1 MTTRHLRAPRPA
13 PVTRRDLLKYSLA
26 APAARSLLAGAG
38 GAALLVGAPGQPGA
52 NAQEPNV
59 LTFGIVG
66 AAGTLDA
73 RRVRAI
79 PEQILFFALYDGLV
93 DFDQEVGIR
102 PRLAESFERVD
113 PTTWR
118 FKLRQ
123 GVTFHNGEAF
133 TADTVAF
140 TLDQIKSLD
149 PPFYYVATWG
159 PAWPPTVEIES
170 PDSVVITTPNPSPL
184 LPNVLTRIG
193 MLPTAAT
200 EPDFGEAPIGTGPF
214 KFSEWVKGDRVV
226 LEANPDYWDGRPP
239 IDGLIQR
246 TIPEPAAQLAALQ
259 SGEIQVAY
267 DLPAEQ
273 LDVVTPPALNKLS
286 VKSTGLAQ
294 VLFNFRA
301 PDSPIA
307 DLRVRQA
314 LRLGVDGAGMIAA
327 LLPEVASPSIGPA
340 AAACFGALDAGGY
353 PARDVEAA
361 RALLAEAGFA
371 DGVDLTMIFTEGEF
385 SQDTT
390 IAEAIVSQLAEIGAN
405 VSIVE
410 LDSGQYAERR
420 RTADWDIATNGTTG
434 WTGDAQYYVNDVKI
448 TEGYESE
455 ALDQLILESDSAVD
469 IEQRVALLQEA
480 QQRLWDDVPYLWT
493 FDVTLVAGVAGN
505 VSGVELMPT
514 AWMLFRQASI
524 DA

>member
-1 MTTRHLRAPRPA
+1 MA
-13 PVTRRDLLKYSLA
+13 TRRQDERHTALDRRTLLKYSLA
-26 APAARSLLAGAG
+26 APAAQGLLARAG
-38 GAALLVGAPGQPGA
+38 GAALLGSLTRQAVAH
-52 NAQEPNV
+52 AQDSNV
-59 LTFGIVG
+59 LTLGMVG

-79 PEQILFFALYDGLV
+79 PEQVLFFALYDGLV
-93 DFDQEVGIR
+93 DFDQDVAIR

-123 GVTFHNGEAF
+123 GVKFHNGEDF

-159 PAWPPTVEIES
+159 PAWPPTVEIEA

-200 EPDFGEAPIGTGPF
+200 DPNFGEAPVGTGPF

-226 LEANPDYWDGRPP
+226 LETNADYWDGAPA
-239 IDGLIQR
+239 IGGLTVR
-246 TIPEPAAQLAALQ
+246 TIPEPASQLAALQ

-267 DLPAEQ
+267 DLPADQ
-273 LDVVTPPALNKLS
+273 LGVLTPPALNKLS
-286 VKSTGLAQ
+286 AKSTGLAQ

-301 PDSPIA
+301 TDSPVA
-307 DLRVRQA
+307 DVKVREA

-327 LLPEVASPSIGPA
+327 LLPEVATPSIGPS
-340 AAACFGALDAGGY
+340 AAACFGALDVGGY
-353 PARDVEAA
+353 PARDVEGA
-361 RALLAEAGFA
+361 RALLAEAGYA
-371 DGVDLTMIFTEGEF
+371 DGVELTMIFTEGEF
-385 SQDTT
+385 SRDAT
-390 IAEAIVSQLAEIGAN
+390 IAEAIVSQLSEIGATVN
-405 VSIVE
+405 IVQ

-434 WTGDAQYYVNDVKI
+434 WTADAQYYVNDVKI
-448 TEGYESE
+448 TEGYENE
-455 ALDQLILESDSAVD
+455 DLDQLILESDSAVD
-469 IEQRVALLQEA
+469 VDERVALLQEA

-514 AWMLFRQASI
+514 AWMLFRKASI
-524 DA
+524 GA